1 MIVQFR
7 SLRCCKV
14 YSEIESEAR
23 EAEADSSDS
32 ISLFD
37 EKPGTWRY
45 VI

>member
-1 MIVQFR
+1 MIVQLR
-7 SLRCCKV
+7 SLRFCKLK
-14 YSEIESEAR
+14 SEIESEAR
-23 EAEADSSDS
+23 EVEADSSDS